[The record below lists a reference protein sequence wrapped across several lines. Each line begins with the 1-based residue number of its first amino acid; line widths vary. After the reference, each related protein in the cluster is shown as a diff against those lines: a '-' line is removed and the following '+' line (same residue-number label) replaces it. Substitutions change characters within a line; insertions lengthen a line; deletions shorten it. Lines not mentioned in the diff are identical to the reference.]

1 MIASTAPSMTEAQPA
16 AASDSSLGIRTR
28 IATLAAVATVTLFSL
43 MGTIGY
49 LAMVESTRQSQRE
62 DLEARLDEFE
72 RRLGQSGIVLASQ
85 LQLDASLIVVR
96 TGEDIP
102 PEPDG
107 TLQVVRRSNLDG
119 IRAIVGTVPTRQVE
133 RTFATI
139 RRGLWISVALAGLLV
154 GAISWFVVDRALAPV
169 RRLTG
174 QAEAIE
180 ANPAHE
186 LLEEGGSGDELTEL
200 AITLNR
206 LLNKLRLADS
216 DRRRFV
222 SDASHELRTPLMV
235 ISADAEYALE
245 HEQPTSDL
253 ARSVLDQSGRL
264 TALVDDLL
272 TLASI
277 DESQSPTDQ
286 VRTVS
291 DVLIAAD
298 AEQFVA
304 TLTPEVSACPIPDIS
319 RSVANIVANARRHC
333 ETTVELTVHVAG
345 SQHSEVITFEI
356 DDDGPGIPTDDREQV
371 FKRFFRPDTGRG
383 EGQGGAGLG
392 LAIARAE
399 VAQVGGTVLA
409 TESPLG
415 GARFTIR
422 LPVRHSR

>member
-1 MIASTAPSMTEAQPA
+1 MIASTAPSMTEERSA

-180 ANPAHE
+180 AMKAAISRQ
-186 LLEEGGSGDELTEL
+186 GSPDAE
-200 AITLNR
+200 AR
-206 LLNKLRLADS
+206 LRMQEFADRLA
-216 DRRRFV
+216 
-222 SDASHELRTPLMV
+222 
-235 ISADAEYALE
+235 
-245 HEQPTSDL
+245 
-253 ARSVLDQSGRL
+253 SGEMHDV
-264 TALVDDLL
+264 VDDL
-272 TLASI
+272 A
-277 DESQSPTDQ
+277 
-286 VRTVS
+286 
-291 DVLIAAD
+291 
-298 AEQFVA
+298 
-304 TLTPEVSACPIPDIS
+304 
-319 RSVANIVANARRHC
+319 
-333 ETTVELTVHVAG
+333 
-345 SQHSEVITFEI
+345 
-356 DDDGPGIPTDDREQV
+356 
-371 FKRFFRPDTGRG
+371 
-383 EGQGGAGLG
+383 
-392 LAIARAE
+392 
-399 VAQVGGTVLA
+399 
-409 TESPLG
+409 
-415 GARFTIR
+415 
-422 LPVRHSR
+422 